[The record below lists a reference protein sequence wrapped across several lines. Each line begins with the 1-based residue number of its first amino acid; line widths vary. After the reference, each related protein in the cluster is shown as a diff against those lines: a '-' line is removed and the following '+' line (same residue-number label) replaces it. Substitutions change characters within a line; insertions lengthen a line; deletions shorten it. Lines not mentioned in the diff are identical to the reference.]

1 MEIKKYFGD
10 ILELKKRLAAWE
22 DLPLSVVI
30 DEKSPKDISLIFGN
44 YSDKEVID
52 FFETNFHSSYR
63 HIIGYKQEDGYGD
76 ILVKCDYKS
85 ILYFEGIGDKVYAY
99 SSDMTVL
106 LKNRL
111 YEVEEFSRFYVRISK
126 SFVVNILAVEKILP
140 ALNGKILIALSDGQE
155 LVVTRKYKKQFLEYL
170 EA

>member
-1 MEIKKYFGD
+1 MLIENNTLLNGD
-10 ILELKKRLAAWE
+10 I
-22 DLPLSVVI
+22 P
-30 DEKSPKDISLIFGN
+30 
-44 YSDKEVID
+44 
-52 FFETNFHSSYR
+52 
-63 HIIGYKQEDGYGD
+63 
-76 ILVKCDYKS
+76 
-85 ILYFEGIGDKVYAY
+85 YFEGIGDKVYAY